1 MGSLTVPLSCPCPSD
16 LRGRHQGSLSRP
28 PDPRPRT
35 SALLF
40 PPQVSQRGPTAG
52 RATPRAGWQGRLRHG
67 LPRRVTHSHTRAAT
81 SDRPAS
87 QLWCSSQTHVRPD
100 RNEVSSE
107 AMGKQ
112 TGTETQRSRAW
123 LFRSRQ
129 TVLVCGSRDTAWSSA
144 KWLRLSSASPS
155 CPVPTH
161 RHTPGGP
168 RAAPQTHTPLPGRP
182 PPTQALC
189 PRFPKPLPMAPK

>member
-1 MGSLTVPLSCPCPSD
+1 M
-16 LRGRHQGSLSRP
+16 
-28 PDPRPRT
+28 
-35 SALLF
+35 
-40 PPQVSQRGPTAG
+40 SQRGPTAG
-52 RATPRAGWQGRLRHG
+52 HATPRAGWQGRLRHG

-155 CPVPTH
+155 RPVPTH
-161 RHTPGGP
+161 RHTPGRPSRCAPNPHAAAREASAHTGP
-168 RAAPQTHTPLPGRP
+168 VPQVSQTPAHGTQVNREPPPHPTVPAHGRP
-182 PPTQALC
+182 VSPSGEKGC
-189 PRFPKPLPMAPK
+189 